1 MTFYLKVNCFRASSQ
16 GIKSSGFEVL
26 IRSLTMALC
35 SSGISSTLVNQLTNA
50 NMSRRSYTTW
60 QNNLT
65 SWNTAYTFDLNGNI
79 QSLFREGAPD
89 IDGYPTNLDNLSYT
103 YQGNKITAIA
113 DSYGNL
119 GFADLASTTEEYQ
132 YDANGNMIE
141 DKNKGISQI
150 RYNRMNLPEVIT
162 FSNGNEIHY
171 LYDAGGSKLQKI
183 AIPAAG
189 GQTTTDYSGGFVY
202 TNNSIDFFAF
212 SEGRVRKVGANWQ
225 YQYDLKDHLGN
236 VRATFTNDNGVATLL
251 QADSYYPFG
260 YKMPGLSYQTGAENK
275 FTYNGKELEDEFGL
289 DWYHYGARYYDPVIG
304 RWWAV
309 DPLDEF
315 YSPFAYVGNNP
326 IMLIDPNG
334 MNSDC
339 PDRGCPPP
347 SFWNII
353 GEKIVKPINDLFS
366 GAKEWLFAKNEFV
379 AEQTSYVATSYEK
392 NILKTVG
399 SNIAALSDFT
409 SNSTL
414 EPYVSLSIS
423 KSDAFGYLPIFFSV
437 TKTPNY
443 TLITS
448 GADITYSSPI
458 LISPASV
465 SFGVFAKY
473 GKSPILLSDLI
484 GPSSGISGGYFG
496 GLEYSNSNLPF
507 LLYPNTKPL
516 FNPYT
521 NTHQVGINISGSAWS
536 GYTGGYTIGARNYL
550 F

>member
-1 MTFYLKVNCFRASSQ
+1 
-16 GIKSSGFEVL
+16 
-26 IRSLTMALC
+26 MALC

-113 DSYGNL
+113 DSYGHL
-119 GFADLASTTEEYQ
+119 GFADLATTTEEYL

-150 RYNRMNLPEVIT
+150 RYNRMNLPVVIT

-212 SEGRVRKVGANWQ
+212 SEGRVRKVSGNWQ

-236 VRATFTNDNGVATLL
+236 VRTTFTNDNGVATLL

-289 DWYHYGARYYDPVIG
+289 DWYHYGARFYDPTVG
-304 RWWAV
+304 RWWV
-309 DPLDEF
+309 IDPMDEF
-315 YSPFAYVGNNP
+315 PSPYAYVGNTP
-326 IMLIDPNG
+326 IMLVDPNG
-334 MNSDC
+334 MNSD
-339 PDRGCPPP
+339 DPPE
-347 SFWNII
+347 NGATVGAII
-353 GEKIVKPINDLFS
+353 GGSIRAGWEHFRYNSARRIAIWFGSEK
-366 GAKEWLFAKNEFV
+366 
-379 AEQTSYVATSYEK
+379 AESMPYRKFDVY
-392 NILKTVG
+392 I
-399 SNIAALSDFT
+399 DP
-409 SNSTL
+409 NSIDG
-414 EPYVSLSIS
+414 V
-423 KSDAFGYLPIFFSV
+423 
-437 TKTPNY
+437 
-443 TLITS
+443 
-448 GADITYSSPI
+448 
-458 LISPASV
+458 SV
-465 SFGVFAKY
+465 SFEDYSEDPSFGSRMWNSSIAILDMTAINPASQGTAMFAKAPKLFVSEIAQNVTKNFGNTY
-473 GKSPILLSDLI
+473 CLPCSEALVNAFKNEGITGQVIELRSETALI
-484 GPSSGISGGYFG
+484 VSKTFGYSEAISRSGMHRGVLVDGMVYDNIH
-496 GLEYSNSNLPF
+496 
-507 LLYPNTKPL
+507 KK
-516 FNPYT
+516 
-521 NTHQVGINISGSAWS
+521 GIAYDDWIKDFESHGNIS
-536 GYTGGYTIGARNYL
+536 TKIVED